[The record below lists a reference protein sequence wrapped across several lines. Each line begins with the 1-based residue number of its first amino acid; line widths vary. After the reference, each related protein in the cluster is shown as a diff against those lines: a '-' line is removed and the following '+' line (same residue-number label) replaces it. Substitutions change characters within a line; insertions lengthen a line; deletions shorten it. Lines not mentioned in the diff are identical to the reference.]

1 MFETLKR
8 LYQAK
13 QINNDGLQNAVE
25 KGWITVEE
33 KAEIEQ
39 Q

>member
-8 LYQAK
+8 LFYAGRLS
-13 QINNDGLQNAVE
+13 DEGLQNAVE
-25 KGWITVEE
+25 KDWITAEQ